1 MYTYSM
7 YTLVAVHSDLK
18 CPITFGNWF
27 WHLTVGNR
35 PIVLNFYQ
43 QRPVFAL
50 KNCPR
55 PQRPKKANE
64 GQQRPAKSKTLNF
77 FVIITI
83 QCKIINKCK
92 YNTKKM
98 CFKEIWN
105 FHFHYINFLKLHF
118 VEYVKFSKSFQWNN
132 GTGSF
137 ICIYVTW
144 KKWKI
149 IHKFPPTEIKLNI
162 WWKSLH
168 RKSRYCQNH
177 QNGVTSCF
185 PKMVI
190 KWKQNSFSIELSKYR
205 M

>member
-1 MYTYSM
+1 MSTWLFHQNFDHFVCFDLLWSWIESA
-7 YTLVAVHSDLK
+7 LSPAHSDLK
-18 CPITFGNWF
+18 RLITFGNWF
-27 WHLTVGNR
+27 WHLIVGNR
-35 PIVLNFYQ
+35 SIVLNFYQ

-118 VEYVKFSKSFQWNN
+118 VEYVKFSIHFQRNN
-132 GTGSF
+132 GISSSF
-137 ICIYVTW
+137 ICLYGKDGIFL
-144 KKWKI
+144 KSI
-149 IHKFPPTEIKLNI
+149 I
-162 WWKSLH
+162 
-168 RKSRYCQNH
+168 CD
-177 QNGVTSCF
+177 
-185 PKMVI
+185 
-190 KWKQNSFSIELSKYR
+190 
-205 M
+205 